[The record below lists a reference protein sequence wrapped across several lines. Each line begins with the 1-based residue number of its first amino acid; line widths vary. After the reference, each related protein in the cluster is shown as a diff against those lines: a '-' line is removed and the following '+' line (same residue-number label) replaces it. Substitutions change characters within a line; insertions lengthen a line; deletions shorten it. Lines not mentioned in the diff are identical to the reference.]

1 MMMMM
6 MMKMVMIMIATLSEH
21 FTHIRSS
28 LPDNHPEKCY
38 LSPFAVWKLR
48 HREAA
53 VLAQG
58 REEFDI
64 GVSPAQTTRA

>member
-6 MMKMVMIMIATLSEH
+6 EMVMIMIATLSKH

-28 LPDNHPEKCY
+28 LPGNHPEKCS
-38 LSPFAVWKLR
+38 LSPFAMWKLR
-48 HREAA
+48 HKAA
-53 VLAQG
+53 AALAQG

-64 GVSPAQTTRA
+64 GVSPAQTAHA